1 MTRKKNAG
9 CPPDCLEPASRMA
22 DAVRSVIRT
31 HFHKHM
37 AVDAKA
43 DSSPVMIAAREAEAM
58 MQRMIAE
65 AFPEHGI
72 PGEEFGAYQPDA
84 DWVWALDPI
93 DSTKSFISGSLAF
106 GTQIALLHQGVPVLG
121 IVDRPIQ
128 RNAGL
133 AEMGFQHCSMARQS
147 VPARPH
153 SSIMPSSTPPWNS
166 LTARLERDSRS
177 LPRMPFSPGCRMI
190 VPALR

>member
-31 HFHKHM
+31 HFRKHM

-58 MQRMIAE
+58 MQRMIVE

-121 IVDRPIQ
+121 TVDRANTEERWIGRDGLPTLFNGAPIGTSKTTFI
-128 RNAGL
+128 NHAI
-133 AEMGFQHCSMARQS
+133 
-147 VPARPH
+147 VY
-153 SSIMPSSTPPWNS
+153 
-166 LTARLERDSRS
+166 TALE
-177 LPRMPFSPGCRMI
+177 
-190 VPALR
+190 